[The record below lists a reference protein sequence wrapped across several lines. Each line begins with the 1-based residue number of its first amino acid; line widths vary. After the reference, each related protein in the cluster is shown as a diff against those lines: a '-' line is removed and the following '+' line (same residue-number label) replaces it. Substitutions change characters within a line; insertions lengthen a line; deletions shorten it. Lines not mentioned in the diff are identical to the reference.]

1 MVILP
6 ALRELSLSISRLL
19 WLIHV
24 DTCQKTI
31 KFCKAIIL
39 QIKYTPPHTKIQ
51 TKSHWSCDLNFFYY
65 KWGRV
70 IKQWRRWAHVHI
82 ADSQSQDKKTTDKQY
97 ASNTSSNLFWK
108 HVAFY
113 FSFFKLNFTMFQVY
127 SIVIQLY
134 AYIYI
139 YIYTLFFIFCS
150 FLDYY
155 KILNIVPHAI

>member
-1 MVILP
+1 MILP
-6 ALRELSLSISRLL
+6 ALREVSLLISRLL

-24 DTCQKTI
+24 DTWQKTI

-39 QIKYTPPHTKIQ
+39 QIKYTHTHTHTHTKIQ
-51 TKSHWSCDLNFFYY
+51 TKSHWSFNLNFCYY
-65 KWGRV
+65 KWGRI

-97 ASNTSSNLFWK
+97 ASNTSSYLFWK

-113 FSFFKLNFTMFQVY
+113 FSFFKLKFTMFQVY

-134 AYIYI
+134 T

-150 FLDYY
+150 FVDY
-155 KILNIVPHAI
+155 KILSTVPHAI